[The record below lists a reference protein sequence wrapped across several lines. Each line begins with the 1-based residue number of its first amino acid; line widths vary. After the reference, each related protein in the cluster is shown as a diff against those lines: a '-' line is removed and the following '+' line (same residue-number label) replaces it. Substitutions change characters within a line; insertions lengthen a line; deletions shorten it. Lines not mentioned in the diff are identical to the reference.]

1 MERYKVTL
9 SQKGSAEIRA
19 IIQYIAV
26 NLREPATAR
35 NTQRRFKE
43 MVASLKIIH
52 KRFA

>member
-26 NLREPATAR
+26 NLREPCHSQEHTAP
-35 NTQRRFKE
+35 
-43 MVASLKIIH
+43 L
-52 KRFA
+52 